1 MKTWLGNIKRI
12 NMNILRT
19 FETIVVW
26 ILVVMMVL
34 VLCIS
39 LVQLGYTIFIYLT
52 DEPFHILDEKA
63 MMTLLGSILIVL
75 IGIEL
80 LDTIKIYLKEDVVH
94 VEIVILVAIIALA
107 RKIIVMDFDKYSPWS
122 LMALST
128 MLIALAA
135 GYYLI
140 KHADCRYTVPIP
152 FSKKKSKE

>member
-1 MKTWLGNIKRI
+1 
-12 NMNILRT
+12 
-19 FETIVVW
+19 
-26 ILVVMMVL
+26 MVL

-39 LVQLGYTIFIYLT
+39 LVQLGYTIYLYLT
-52 DEPFHILDEKA
+52 EETFHILDEKA
-63 MMTLLGSILIVL
+63 MMNLLGSILIVL

-107 RKIIVMDFDKYSPWS
+107 RKIIVMDFDKYSPWA

-128 MLIALAA
+128 MVIALAA

-140 KHADCRYTVPIP
+140 KNADCRFTVPLP
-152 FSKKKSKE
+152 FSKNITKE